1 MHRIKLF
8 IPGPTEVREEVLE
21 ALSHPVIGHR
31 TQDFSDLVDRV
42 ITKLRDLLQTSYR
55 IQVVTASGSGLME
68 AAVRNFVE
76 RKVLV
81 TVIGAFG
88 ERWDRIARANGKEV
102 DRLEVPWGQAI
113 TPDLLEDALKKDH
126 YEAVLITHNET
137 STGVMNP
144 LKELAEVVHTLS
156 PDTLILVDAVSSM
169 MGAPIDFEGWGL
181 DYVLAGVQK
190 AFALPP
196 GLAVGVISDRAFE
209 KAKTVSNR
217 GYYFDLVEIQKY
229 LDERRQT
236 PTTPAV
242 NLYYA
247 LDRQL
252 DRMIEEGME
261 ARWER
266 HRNMAELVQ
275 KWGAT
280 YFDLFAERDYRSWT
294 VTTITNT
301 REISV
306 AWLIEEL
313 KKRGFL
319 ISNGYGQL
327 KEKTFRIGHM
337 GDLTPEDVQELLI
350 NIEAILGLNG

>member
-8 IPGPTEVREEVLE
+8 IPGPTEVREDVLE

-31 TQDFSDLVDRV
+31 TRDFSDLVDRV

-68 AAVRNFVE
+68 AAIRNFVE
-76 RKVLV
+76 RKVLA

-88 ERWDRIARANGKEV
+88 ERWYRIAKANGKEV

-144 LKELAEVVHTLS
+144 LKELAEVVHAIS

-209 KAKTVSNR
+209 KARTVAHR

-229 LDERRQT
+229 LDERSQT

-252 DRMIEEGME
+252 DRMLEEGLE
-261 ARWER
+261 ARWAR
-266 HRNMAELVQ
+266 HHAMAELVQ

-280 YFDLFAERDYRSWT
+280 YFDLFAERDHRSWT
-294 VTTITNT
+294 VTTISNT